1 VADVALRAMAAALD
15 RLHSG
20 LRKGEVWHDDDPLA
34 AEHYGNAYVDM
45 RGRSRLVR
53 KEYPNSPRKIDS
65 VVGDALALEARA
77 DAIAAGWSAEPA
89 ETYFR
94 LPR

>member
-1 VADVALRAMAAALD
+1 MSGALD
-15 RLHSG
+15 RLHTD
-20 LRKGEVWHDDDPLA
+20 LVKGEVWHDDDPVA
-34 AEHYGNAYVDM
+34 AEHYGNVFKAP
-45 RGRSRLVR
+45 RGQMVLVR
-53 KEYPNSPRKIDS
+53 KETPNSARKIDS

-77 DAIAAGWSAEPA
+77 DALNDGWTPEPD

>member
-1 VADVALRAMAAALD
+1 MIEELLRAVPERRPVRRGND
-15 RLHSG
+15 FGRGVHVCG
-20 LRKGEVWHDDDPLA
+20 P
-34 AEHYGNAYVDM
+34 AEEAQEGIRANLGQM
-45 RGRSRLVR
+45 RLVR
-53 KEYPNSPRKIDS
+53 KETPNSTRKIDS

-77 DAIAAGWSAEPA
+77 DALAAGWTDEPA